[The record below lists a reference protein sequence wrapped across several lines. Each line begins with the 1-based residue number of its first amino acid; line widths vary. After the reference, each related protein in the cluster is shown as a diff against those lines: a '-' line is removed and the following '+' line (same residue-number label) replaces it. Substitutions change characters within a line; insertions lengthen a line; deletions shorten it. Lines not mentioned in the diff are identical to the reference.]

1 MALKMKLGSINL
13 HCLQEENQ
21 KLNKEIEKNSQDK
34 LAIEQ
39 KRVNIEE
46 KKANDIKENND
57 KLAEI
62 KEKQLQ
68 IEALQTMDSNPYND
82 KIKNV

>member
-1 MALKMKLGSINL
+1 MVIV
-13 HCLQEENQ
+13 
-21 KLNKEIEKNSQDK
+21 IEK
-34 LAIEQ
+34 LEIL
-39 KRVNIEE
+39 
-46 KKANDIKENND
+46 KENND

-68 IEALQTMDSNPYND
+68 IEALQTIDSNPYND

>member
-1 MALKMKLGSINL
+1 M
-13 HCLQEENQ
+13 
-21 KLNKEIEKNSQDK
+21 
-34 LAIEQ
+34 
-39 KRVNIEE
+39 NIEE

-68 IEALQTMDSNPYND
+68 IEALQTIDSNPYND